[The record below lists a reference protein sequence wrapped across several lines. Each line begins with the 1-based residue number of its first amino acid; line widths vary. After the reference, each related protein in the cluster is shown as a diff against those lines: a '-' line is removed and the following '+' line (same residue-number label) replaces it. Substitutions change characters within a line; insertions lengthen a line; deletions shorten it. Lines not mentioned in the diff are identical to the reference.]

1 MLDWRKMAL
10 AHKKEKKAI
19 KMKIQRETAER
30 LGEIL
35 GCILC
40 NSCKMKIKN
49 YKVKDI
55 DKLEVLLRN
64 YNAL

>member
-1 MLDWRKMAL
+1 MKYIRARWHRTPLEQ
-10 AHKKEKKAI
+10 KK
-19 KMKIQRETAER
+19 KIQRETAEK

-40 NSCKMKIKN
+40 DSCKMKIKN

-55 DKLEVLLRN
+55 DKLEVFLRN

>member
-1 MLDWRKMAL
+1 MKYIRARWKRTPLDQ
-10 AHKKEKKAI
+10 KKE
-19 KMKIQRETAER
+19 IQRKTAEK
-30 LGEIL
+30 LGKIL

-40 NSCKMKIKN
+40 DSCKMKIKN

-55 DKLEVLLRN
+55 DKLEVFLRN

>member
-1 MLDWRKMAL
+1 MKYIRGRFAVSIP
-10 AHKKEKKAI
+10 KEKEKE
-19 KMKIQRETAER
+19 IQLKTAEK

-40 NSCKMKIKN
+40 DSCKMKIKN